1 MESGAAYSEQHPIFG
16 VYLALGLMHD
26 RFVLASI
33 ALVAFWLLWLWLA
46 VALYQKVDSRFSGL
60 LPALHSRLQPVTN
73 WTSSWALLKFICKAR
88 PSLIDDP
95 SILKAVSVVR
105 WLAVPV
111 LFLWAYVLYFQL
123 QHPA

>member
-1 MESGAAYSEQHPIFG
+1 
-16 VYLALGLMHD
+16 MHD

-33 ALVAFWLLWLWLA
+33 TLVALWLLWLWLA
-46 VALYQKVDSRFSGL
+46 TALYHKVDSRFSGL
-60 LPALHSRLQPVTN
+60 LPVLHSRLQPVTD
-73 WTSSWALLKFICKAR
+73 WASSWALLKFICTAR
-88 PSLIDDP
+88 PSLVNDP

-105 WLAVPV
+105 WLAAPV